1 MTTIVLADDHQIVR
15 QGLRALLEAEPD
27 FSVTGEASDGL
38 EVAEVVQRLEP
49 DVLLLDIKMPGL
61 RGLEVIRQ
69 VRRRTPNT
77 NVVILSMYA
86 SEAYV
91 MEALRNGA
99 VGYVLKGASAA
110 DLVQA
115 VKEVAE
121 GRRYLSP
128 PLSERAIE
136 AYVQK
141 AVASAPA
148 ALGKL
153 TAREREVLY
162 FVVEGYKNSEIANK
176 LAISPRTVET
186 HRARMMRKLGLHTQ
200 ADLMRLALQLGLF
213 PIED

>member
-15 QGLRALLEAEPD
+15 QGLRALLEAEPG
-27 FSVTGEASDGL
+27 FSVTGEAADGL
-38 EVAEVVQRLEP
+38 EVADLVQSVQP
-49 DVLLLDIKMPGL
+49 DVLILDIKMPGL
-61 RGLEVIRQ
+61 NGLEVIRQ
-69 VRRRTPNT
+69 VRRRTPDT
-77 NVVILSMYA
+77 YVVILSMYA
-86 SEAYV
+86 NEAYV

-99 VGYVLKGASAA
+99 AGYVLKGASST

-115 VKEVAE
+115 VREVAE

-141 AVASAPA
+141 AVASAPD

-153 TAREREVLY
+153 TDREREVLY
-162 FVVEGYKNSEIANK
+162 FVMEGYKNSQIATR
-176 LAISPRTVET
+176 LSISPRTAET

-200 ADLMRLALQLGLF
+200 AELIRFTLQLGIF
-213 PIED
+213 PVGD

>member
-15 QGLRALLEAEPD
+15 QGMRALLEAEPE

-38 EVAEVVQRLEP
+38 EVAALVEQLEP

-61 RGLEVIRQ
+61 NGLEVTRQ

-115 VKEVAE
+115 VKDVAE

-141 AVASAPA
+141 AVASTPA
-148 ALGKL
+148 ALETL
-153 TAREREVLY
+153 TDREREVLH
-162 FVVEGYKNSEIANK
+162 FVVEGYKNSEIATK
-176 LAISPRTVET
+176 LEISPRTAET
-186 HRARMMRKLGLHTQ
+186 HRARMMRKLDLHTQ
-200 ADLMRLALQLGLF
+200 ADLMRFAIQLGLF
-213 PIED
+213 PVEE

>member
-15 QGLRALLEAEPD
+15 QGLRALLEAEPE

-38 EVAEVVQRLEP
+38 EVAAMVEELEP

-61 RGLEVIRQ
+61 NGLEVTRQ
-69 VRRRTPNT
+69 VTRRTPNT

-115 VKEVAE
+115 VKDVAQ

-141 AVASAPA
+141 AVASTPA
-148 ALGKL
+148 ALETL
-153 TAREREVLY
+153 TDREREVLY
-162 FVVEGYKNSEIANK
+162 FVVEGYKNSEIAIK
-176 LAISPRTVET
+176 LEISPRTAET
-186 HRARMMRKLGLHTQ
+186 HRARMMRKLDLHTQ
-200 ADLMRLALQLGLF
+200 ADLMRFAIQLGMF
-213 PIED
+213 PIEE

>member
-27 FSVTGEASDGL
+27 FSITGEAADGL
-38 EVAEVVQRLEP
+38 EVADLVQSVQP
-49 DVLLLDIKMPGL
+49 DVLILDIKMPGL
-61 RGLEVIRQ
+61 NGLEVVRH
-69 VRRRTPNT
+69 VRRRTPDT
-77 NVVILSMYA
+77 YVVILSMYA
-86 SEAYV
+86 NEAYV

-99 VGYVLKGASAA
+99 AGYVLKGASST

-115 VKEVAE
+115 VREVAE

-141 AVASAPA
+141 AMASAPD

-153 TAREREVLY
+153 TDREREVLY
-162 FVVEGYKNSEIANK
+162 FVMEGYKNSQIAAR
-176 LAISPRTVET
+176 LSISPRTVET

-200 ADLMRLALQLGLF
+200 AELIRFTLQLGIF
-213 PIED
+213 PGED